1 MKKWTVVGILGISLL
16 AICLGSLVALIPV
29 LGRFVSGGVQWNLF
43 SIHSI
48 SAEALEE
55 QRAAVDGPADL
66 TVDTPF
72 GNVEVTAQEDSAEI
86 VISAHKNAWGASQKA
101 AEELLEKTNVIV
113 EQTGNAVK
121 VYVDQPV
128 ELNIFRIGP
137 MGISVDFTITVP
149 PDCSVDAS
157 SSSGEVYLEGIQGD
171 AVVFSSFGEVTAEN
185 ITGGLRAGTS
195 SGDVV
200 VKNVQAPG
208 HSVEASTSFGEVL
221 VQHAQGDVL
230 TAKSSSG
237 NVTVEESTFTWDAD
251 MSSSF
256 GDITVTAVTARS
268 INAQTSSGEVRLQGL
283 TVENDL
289 TARSD
294 FGDVDVADTVAG
306 SFALNTNAGEVT
318 ATDVQGKVKAH
329 SGFGDIMVSGT
340 DAVLDLSTNS
350 GSIEFTG
357 TLGEGTSVLDT
368 NFGDIRIELPAD
380 AEFTADLST
389 DFGDIRCGFPIT
401 SERSSSSHL
410 VGTVGAGGPT
420 LKASTNSGNIELNP
434 EEAE

>member
-1 MKKWTVVGILGISLL
+1 MKKWTVVGILGISLF

-29 LGRFVSGGVQWNLF
+29 LGRFVSGGMQWNVF

-48 SAEALEE
+48 NAEAVEE

-72 GNVEVTAQEDSAEI
+72 GNVEVTAQESSTEI

-101 AEELLEKTNVIV
+101 AEELLEKTNVVV
-113 EQTGNAVK
+113 EQTGNAVT

-128 ELNIFRIGP
+128 ELSIFRIGP

-171 AVVFSSFGEVTAEN
+171 AVLFSSFGEVTAEN

-200 VKNVQAPG
+200 VKNIQAPG

-221 VQHAQGDVL
+221 VQHAQGDDL

-237 NVTVEESTFTWDAD
+237 NVTVEESAFTWNAD

-256 GDITVTAVTARS
+256 GDIKVIAVTARS

-306 SFALNTNAGEVT
+306 SFALNTNSGEVT
-318 ATDVQGKVKAH
+318 AIGVQGKVKAH
-329 SGFGDIMVSGT
+329 SGFGDITVSGT

-420 LKASTNSGNIELNP
+420 LKASTNSGNIELYP
-434 EEAE
+434 QEAG